1 MSVNLRKLLGTT
13 SPRITTLNANG
24 IVSIRDLLQYFPRTY
39 EDRSSF
45 SLLENLSKG
54 VEYDKNAEKYIW
66 ESENESL
73 KDFEAGRRIGEK
85 DGESRGKSKGRFQG
99 FMISTLTAITLLGIK
114 IFGERKQ
121 KF

>member
-1 MSVNLRKLLGTT
+1 MNSIKKAQITLDDEIKL
-13 SPRITTLNANG
+13 IAFATLNEITKETAR
-24 IVSIRDLLQYFPRTY
+24 SI
-39 EDRSSF
+39 
-45 SLLENLSKG
+45 LENLSKG